1 MKQIKKGRSFLA
13 SFDCYL
19 PMFRMDCA
27 NIVIWRKFTMHRII
41 LIKGTV
47 SFGRIRD
54 LVAILPDFF
63 GTEFEA
69 VQIHPF
75 IPYLFPIV
83 VV

>member
-1 MKQIKKGRSFLA
+1 
-13 SFDCYL
+13 
-19 PMFRMDCA
+19 
-27 NIVIWRKFTMHRII
+27 MHRIF
-41 LIKGTV
+41 LIKRTM

-75 IPYLFPIV
+75 ISYLFPIV
-83 VV
+83 VVECLNVKYIQFEKVVRLVF